1 MNFDNLL
8 VPPQRP
14 LHVSLAGLIGVG
26 KSTLAQA
33 LASMLG
39 AELIK
44 EPVEDNPFL
53 AEFYAEISDP
63 DHTKPMRT
71 AYPLQMAL
79 LQQRFVAVSAHL
91 HSGKALVNDRSPYED
106 SIFVKMLQNSGD
118 MSTEQARS
126 YMEMVNACFSLIP
139 EPSVIIWL
147 KASPE
152 TCFKRIQVRGRE
164 LERSMSLDYLR
175 HLNAAYEEFFTAMR
189 GRLPILVV
197 DRETTHPPGSPE
209 YEKEVLDI
217 VSKITRFRAE
227 AQKKLYTD
235 V

>member
-14 LHVSLAGLIGVG
+14 LHVSIAGLIGVG

-33 LASMLG
+33 LAPMLS

-44 EPVEDNPFL
+44 EPVEENPFL
-53 AEFYAEISDP
+53 AEFYEEISDP
-63 DHTKPMRT
+63 NHAKPMRS

-106 SIFVKMLQNSGD
+106 SIFVKMLQTSGD
-118 MSTEQARS
+118 MSQEQARS

-139 EPSVIIWL
+139 EPSVIVWL

-152 TCFKRIQVRGRE
+152 TCFQRIQVRGRE
-164 LERSMSLDYLR
+164 LERSMSLDYLQ
-175 HLNAAYEEFFTAMR
+175 HLNAAYEDFFTAMR
-189 GRLPILVV
+189 GRIPILII
-197 DRETTHPPGSPE
+197 DREHASPPGSPE
-209 YEKEVLDI
+209 YENEVLDI
-217 VSKITRFRAE
+217 VNKITHFRAE
-227 AQKKLYTD
+227 AQKKLYKD
-235 V
+235 